1 MLSLPLSDI
10 DPEQGARLVTTRD
23 DEDVVARRWAVRG
36 RVPALRAPGVDAADY
51 YELVTDLAW
60 RYAYLRT
67 WASGRPDGPFKPA
80 REQVELDTQLA
91 ELAAWAARR
100 KRDRFVPPARP
111 IIGALPD
118 DLGTVI
124 AELEVWA
131 SRRESDPL
139 PLYLGAW
146 RRPEPR

>member
-1 MLSLPLSDI
+1 MT
-10 DPEQGARLVTTRD
+10 ATKD

-51 YELVTDLAW
+51 YGLVTDLAW
-60 RYAYLRT
+60 RYAYLRA
-67 WASGRPDGPFKPA
+67 WASSRALAPFA
-80 REQVELDTQLA
+80 AAGEQVELDSQLA
-91 ELAAWAARR
+91 ELVAWASRR
-100 KRDRFVPPARP
+100 KVDRFVASGRP
-111 IIGALPD
+111 VIGALPD

-131 SRRESDPL
+131 SRRAEDPL

-146 RRPEPR
+146 RRAEPK

>member
-1 MLSLPLSDI
+1 L
-10 DPEQGARLVTTRD
+10 AATKD

-60 RYAYLRT
+60 RYAYLRA
-67 WASGRPDGPFKPA
+67 WATSRSEGPFQPA
-80 REQVELDTQLA
+80 GEQVELDTQLA
-91 ELAAWAARR
+91 ELAAWASRR
-100 KRDRFVPPARP
+100 KFDRFIPRSRS

-124 AELEVWA
+124 AELEAWA
-131 SRRESDPL
+131 SRRKNDPL

-146 RRPEPR
+146 RRPEPK